1 MGAASRV
8 QPLCAFCKN
17 YGADGKF
24 EKTYPIKECDNRKWE
39 PNKPVKETYKIPASD
54 LPSGKYSLSV
64 MLKKMTP
71 ANEARPIELAF
82 KSELRDSDGFYKI
95 LEFKK

>member
-1 MGAASRV
+1 M
-8 QPLCAFCKN
+8 
-17 YGADGKF
+17 
-24 EKTYPIKECDNRKWE
+24 
-39 PNKPVKETYKIPASD
+39 
-54 LPSGKYSLSV
+54 PSGKYSLSV

-95 LEFKK
+95 